1 MKSKKLLSLICAFS
15 MAATMVSSFVVAQAA
30 DQPTVAL
37 EFTGFEEMGS
47 NVVASVDVKVSWPRT
62 FSAYNEEFDVN
73 TFETKYTGDFLMSA
87 GIDIAFDNANTDY
100 QWVKALSTVNE
111 AFLLN
116 DYNSVTKAISLYKA
130 ETQMAN
136 GYSGESAITLGTLK
150 FRVINTKA
158 TLDLNV
164 AGATSDGIAYTDNVA
179 KPWSYVLSDFAV
191 TGCTIPAYEPEPAIT
206 VKAVN
211 VTPATATVAGEAQE
225 TFTAEVIGSDD
236 NPYSDQN
243 VTWSATAGTITEEGV
258 FTAPA
263 ATDEDQTITIKATS
277 VADDSVS
284 GTATVT
290 VPKKDEPQPQQP
302 TTDITGAAVEK
313 GVYFDVTMNGNG
325 ESITDANV
333 VVAGPTEDG
342 EGKEVTFKVIN
353 YGDIQGEL
361 SFIIG
366 ILTDI
371 AGDYK
376 GTSNVTTGVGTA
388 TDSATVA
395 FPAQ

>member
-1 MKSKKLLSLICAFS
+1 MTLEDVQKYNLVKS
-15 MAATMVSSFVVAQAA
+15 
-30 DQPTVAL
+30 
-37 EFTGFEEMGS
+37 
-47 NVVASVDVKVSWPRT
+47 
-62 FSAYNEEFDVN
+62 
-73 TFETKYTGDFLMSA
+73 
-87 GIDIAFDNANTDY
+87 FDNLIASSQIYEVSGVSLGQLINNTTY
-100 QWVKALSTVNE
+100 
-111 AFLLN
+111 
-116 DYNSVTKAISLYKA
+116 
-130 ETQMAN
+130 
-136 GYSGESAITLGTLK
+136 
-150 FRVINTKA
+150 R
-158 TLDLNV
+158 
-164 AGATSDGIAYTDNVA
+164 SDGNGNFDTITAEYIYT
-179 KPWSYVLSDFAV
+179 
-191 TGCTIPAYEPEPAIT
+191 EPTPPAIT
-206 VKAVN
+206 VKSVN

-263 ATDEDQTITIKATS
+263 ATDEDQTITITATS
-277 VADDSVS
+277 DADDSVS

-290 VPKKDEPQPQQP
+290 VPKKEAPQPQQP
-302 TTDITGAAVEK
+302 TTDITANNGTG

-333 VVAGPTEDG
+333 VVAGPTADG

-371 AGDYK
+371 AGDYT
-376 GTSNVTTGVGTA
+376 GTSNVTTGVGAA
-388 TDSATVA
+388 TDSAAVA
-395 FPAQ
+395 FPAAQ

>member
-1 MKSKKLLSLICAFS
+1 MRSRKLISLLCAFS
-15 MAATMVSSFVVAQAA
+15 MVGMLFTSFATVNAAERPSMKATIVESTYEVGDTIHVEISYA
-30 DQPTVAL
+30 DVPGLSDTITSKL
-37 EFTGFEEMGS
+37 G
-47 NVVASVDVKVSWPRT
+47 
-62 FSAYNEEFDVN
+62 
-73 TFETKYTGDFLMSA
+73 KYTGTGIQNMQYIATFDPSQVEIQDFVVGS
-87 GIDIAFDNANTDY
+87 DY
-100 QWVKALSTVNE
+100 SHAPGYNE
-111 AFLLN
+111 GTSQIIGA
-116 DYNSVTKAISLYKA
+116 VTKQVATEYYTADKNSGVLLTMEFVVLDDSKPIDVTLSDCAIKVNSYDNSTTATTTIYYGK
-130 ETQMAN
+130 
-136 GYSGESAITLGTLK
+136 YSGEEDTMDVVGT
-150 FRVINTKA
+150 
-158 TLDLNV
+158 
-164 AGATSDGIAYTDNVA
+164 
-179 KPWSYVLSDFAV
+179 
-191 TGCTIPAYEPEPAIT
+191 YEPAPAIT
-206 VKAVN
+206 VKSVN
-211 VTPATATVAGEAQE
+211 VKPATTTVAGEAQE

-243 VTWSATAGTITEEGV
+243 VTWSATAGTITDEGV

-263 ATDEDQTITIKATS
+263 ATDKDQTITITATS
-277 VADDSVS
+277 DADDSVS

-290 VPKKDEPQPQQP
+290 VPAAAPVEQDP
-302 TTDITGAAVEK
+302 TTDITANNGTG

-333 VVAGPTEDG
+333 VVAGPTADG

-371 AGDYK
+371 AGDYT

-395 FPAQ
+395 FPAAQ